1 MQHPFAVSTHW
12 SIKNTR
18 NKNSAEMPATVKK
31 ARKVRTFV
39 VELADEAEALA
50 TDPEAAMPPRCEAPD
65 GAGLYIR
72 HSIPATDNMTTSSL
86 TPTCVRGTGRNR
98 ARRPQRSR

>member
-1 MQHPFAVSTHW
+1 MKIPQIDSTETQDMLPQHPFAVSTHW

-50 TDPEAAMPPRCEAPD
+50 TDPEAAMPPRCEAPV
-65 GAGLYIR
+65 GAGL
-72 HSIPATDNMTTSSL
+72 
-86 TPTCVRGTGRNR
+86 GT
-98 ARRPQRSR
+98 RSRRLIT